1 MPIRIANRESHKDMS
16 RRERAYQLWGWVLFL
31 VCAIFFIVSAVQ
43 NHDIPYLIGSIVFLL
58 ACVLFLIPFVTK
70 KKSTSGNKKSNPPE

>member
-1 MPIRIANRESHKDMS
+1 M
-16 RRERAYQLWGWVLFL
+16 
-31 VCAIFFIVSAVQ
+31 CAIFFIVSAVQ